1 MPTIFV
7 RIFREGVPLPILIS
21 CEKKNC
27 VDFVGEERDVRVA
40 AIEVKNHEC
49 SWLGL
54 LLLKS
59 KITIAVE
66 TF

>member
-1 MPTIFV
+1 M

-40 AIEVKNHEC
+40 AIEVKNHDHEC

-54 LLLKS
+54 LLL
-59 KITIAVE
+59 
-66 TF
+66 